1 MMYNSLCLIVALLV
15 SHEVVFAFYSPSLF
29 ATRTPSRQLYFA
41 PEDNACGYVLPEPST
56 MRIKDLKTE
65 LESYGMSTEK
75 FLEKME
81 LVRAVEGLRAERK
94 ILSEKKNKKT
104 RRSPQEEEYQEIS
117 PEMNVWTPTV
127 AELVEEDE
135 ELPVEQ
141 EEELSIEQEYQ
152 WHMTKEELPVDQ
164 EYQWPSPVDQEYQ
177 WPSPVDQEYQWP
189 SPVEQE
195 YQWPPPVEQEKQWHM
210 KKTEEN
216 FDDFQS
222 ETNSWTSTVSEL
234 VEEDEQETTTDPWAE
249 TLVPLDEQEQQQPET
264 NNWTEPTT
272 HQWNSP
278 MSMDELEEF
287 HVPSTTWSLTNAD
300 GEEIHHEIPR
310 EVRIQLEIDNCWRL
324 SVPQLQTELKKIG
337 VYTGL
342 FREKG
347 DYVLALAHALVDGVE
362 LQEDEEVVVAEDV
375 EVLGADE
382 GWAAWQF
389 QDAQA

>member
-1 MMYNSLCLIVALLV
+1 V
-15 SHEVVFAFYSPSLF
+15 HEL
-29 ATRTPSRQLYFA
+29 
-41 PEDNACGYVLPEPST
+41 
-56 MRIKDLKTE
+56 
-65 LESYGMSTEK
+65 
-75 FLEKME
+75 
-81 LVRAVEGLRAERK
+81 
-94 ILSEKKNKKT
+94 
-104 RRSPQEEEYQEIS
+104 
-117 PEMNVWTPTV
+117 
-127 AELVEEDE
+127 
-135 ELPVEQ
+135 
-141 EEELSIEQEYQ
+141 
-152 WHMTKEELPVDQ
+152 
-164 EYQWPSPVDQEYQ
+164 
-177 WPSPVDQEYQWP
+177 PVDQEYQWP

-195 YQWPPPVEQEKQWHM
+195 YQWPTPVEQKKQWHM

-222 ETNSWTSTVSEL
+222 ETNCWTSTVSEL